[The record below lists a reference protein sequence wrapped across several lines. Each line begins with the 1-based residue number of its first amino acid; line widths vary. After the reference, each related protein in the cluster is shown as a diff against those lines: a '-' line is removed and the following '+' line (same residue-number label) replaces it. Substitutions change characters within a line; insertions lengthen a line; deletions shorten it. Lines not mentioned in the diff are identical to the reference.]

1 MGGSHSNILPR
12 LLLLLELFFED
23 FLLLFSLGSSSQ
35 QGRQPFFGT
44 TPNGMDLS
52 RHQNLGSS
60 AIIDVSNTTTFHL
73 VKDINTLKQSYPSWF
88 AVLNNVTYFAADDG
102 VHGSELWRSDGT
114 SAGTHLVKDINP
126 GWYSANINEIT
137 AANGKIYFSAYTDA
151 EGQQPWVSDGTTDG
165 TQLLKNIPG
174 SYLYGSYPTQFV
186 NVNGTVFFITDGYS
200 VQSEIWKTDGTEA
213 GTVMVKDLAL
223 TDGVNYIYQSTAAN
237 GLLFFAPAYSNYGQV
252 LGRSDGTDAGTYM
265 IYPYFNYYSGPLQLT
280 EFYNK
285 LYFSADDGS
294 GRKLWMSDGTFEG
307 TSYAPNNNPVTL
319 QGNSYDYFSPHPFT
333 IVGKALYFWAYTSVT
348 GWEF

>member
-1 MGGSHSNILPR
+1 
-12 LLLLLELFFED
+12 
-23 FLLLFSLGSSSQ
+23 
-35 QGRQPFFGT
+35 
-44 TPNGMDLS
+44 
-52 RHQNLGSS
+52 
-60 AIIDVSNTTTFHL
+60 
-73 VKDINTLKQSYPSWF
+73 
-88 AVLNNVTYFAADDG
+88 VLNNVTYFAADDG

-213 GTVMVKDLAL
+213 GTVYGKRFSAYRWRKLYIP
-223 TDGVNYIYQSTAAN
+223 VNSSKWIIVFLHQ
-237 GLLFFAPAYSNYGQV
+237 LIQIMD
-252 LGRSDGTDAGTYM
+252 R
-265 IYPYFNYYSGPLQLT
+265 YSG
-280 EFYNK
+280 E
-285 LYFSADDGS
+285 AMA
-294 GRKLWMSDGTFEG
+294 RM
-307 TSYAPNNNPVTL
+307 PVPT
-319 QGNSYDYFSPHPFT
+319 
-333 IVGKALYFWAYTSVT
+333 
-348 GWEF
+348 